1 MEKRKNLCAM
11 LPEELHGRVKQEQE
25 ALALTLAQ
33 YVEMVLEEHFKKG
46 GKEMA
51 NGTRTL
57 AFQVSEELFARV
69 KGYLAEHPGL
79 SQREF
84 VIGLRT
90 AGCSGRKKRLKKIGR
105 RPKEP
110 KGITMRREK
119 PGKSRKQ
126 IQKHHRGKGRPPL
139 FVAAFCRKEALKPQR
154 GFR

>member
-11 LPEELHGRVKQEQE
+11 IPEELHGRVKQEQE
-25 ALALTLAQ
+25 ALALNLAQ

-69 KGYLAEHPGL
+69 KGYLAKHPGL

-84 VIGLRT
+84 VIGLITRELERYEAEAAGENRT
-90 AGCSGRKKRLKKIGR
+90 EDEGAEGNTA
-105 RPKEP
+105 EA
-110 KGITMRREK
+110 REA
-119 PGKSRKQ
+119 R
-126 IQKHHRGKGRPPL
+126 
-139 FVAAFCRKEALKPQR
+139 EAQEAETETS
-154 GFR
+154 

>member
-11 LPEELHGRVKQEQE
+11 IPEELHGRVKQEQE

-69 KGYLAEHPGL
+69 KGYLAKHPGL

-84 VIGLRT
+84 VIGLITRELERYEAEAAGENMTEAEGNT
-90 AGCSGRKKRLKKIGR
+90 AEAG
-105 RPKEP
+105 EA
-110 KGITMRREK
+110 RET
-119 PGKSRKQ
+119 Q
-126 IQKHHRGKGRPPL
+126 
-139 FVAAFCRKEALKPQR
+139 EAETER
-154 GFR
+154 S

>member
-11 LPEELHGRVKQEQE
+11 IPEELHGRVKQEQE

-84 VIGLRT
+84 VIGLITRELERYEAEA
-90 AGCSGRKKRLKKIGR
+90 AGE
-105 RPKEP
+105 KEP
-110 KGITMRREK
+110 KGIPLRREK

-126 IQKHHRGKGRPPL
+126 IQKHHRGEGRPPL